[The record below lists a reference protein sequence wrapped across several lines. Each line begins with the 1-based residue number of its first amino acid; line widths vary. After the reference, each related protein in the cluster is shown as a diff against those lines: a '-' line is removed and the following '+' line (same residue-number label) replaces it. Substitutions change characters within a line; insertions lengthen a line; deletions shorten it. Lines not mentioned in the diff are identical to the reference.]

1 MKPASHEPGP
11 CKFLAAVQRAGAGP
25 QYSCL
30 WWLQVLQ
37 VANSTAALQQPRRYG
52 QTTCQYARTNYL
64 LWLCSGKELVTLPY
78 LATGARGRCANQILK
93 TVQLHKQIM

>member
-52 QTTCQYARTNYL
+52 QTTCQYARTNYQ
-64 LWLCSGKELVTLPY
+64 LWLHRVGDIAVPGNWGP
-78 LATGARGRCANQILK
+78 GALRKPDLK
-93 TVQLHKQIM
+93 NCPTP